1 MKNINTVRVKLWG
14 TTVGYLHQDDNRLV
28 GFQYDEDFLK
38 SNIEISPV
46 KMPLSTVTYSF
57 PSLPEQTFHG
67 LPGMVADSLPDK
79 FGNIVIKNYLE
90 SQGRTEDSLSVI
102 EKLCYTGKRGMG
114 ALESEPSQEIVSA
127 NE

>member
-38 SNIEISPV
+38 SNIEISSV
-46 KMPLSTVTYSF
+46 KMPLSAVTYSF

-90 SQGRTEDSLSVI
+90 EEACDT
-102 EKLCYTGKRGMG
+102 
-114 ALESEPSQEIVSA
+114 ALMTLATAIF
-127 NE
+127 